1 MGLSGKVYTSMSV
14 LNVSNPEGL
23 GMVNVNLDKRLVE
36 SIQNIGQKY
45 AVERIILFGS
55 RARGDNKGLSD
66 IDLVIFPLPEFDK
79 RGSLLSEFDD
89 LRTLLKLDILFHD
102 KHMDSRLLE
111 NIKKE
116 GVTLYERTLH

>member
-1 MGLSGKVYTSMSV
+1 
-14 LNVSNPEGL
+14 
-23 GMVNVNLDKRLVE
+23 MVNVNLDKRLVE
-36 SIQNIGQKY
+36 SIQKIGKKY

-55 RARGDNKGLSD
+55 RARGDNKRVSD

-79 RGSLLSEFDD
+79 RGGLLSEFDD

-102 KHMDSRLLE
+102 KSMDSRLLE